1 MANRNKSTSESLP
14 EERRDKSGTPI
25 NELPGIGP
33 KRAAL
38 MEKLGVH
45 TVRDLLFLFPRR
57 YEDRR
62 ARKNISELVPGS
74 PAVVCASV
82 RNTDTKALSGGRRIT
97 LCDLSDGTSMLRA
110 AWFNRRGLDKTL
122 APGAA
127 LLLYGTPFLRGSI
140 FEMTEPEFEICKGQD
155 EASFCGIIPIYPAT
169 GGLSQKTLR
178 AAARTA
184 VSEYLRFIP
193 EELPPEAVKKNG
205 LLSCAEALKEMHAP
219 GSPERWK
226 EARRRLAYEEL
237 FKLQLLL
244 EERRL
249 ERKTCRSVPLTPGR
263 YLDAFTAS
271 LPFSLTGAQ
280 QRALNEI
287 IEDGA
292 SGSPVS
298 RLLQGDVGSG
308 KTLVAL
314 AFAACVCDSG
324 AQCAVM
330 APTET
335 LAEQLHAQAL
345 KYLVP
350 AGINCALLKAGM
362 PADARRKTIS
372 AARNGSAGV
381 VTGTQALLSDKIS
394 FKNLGAVIIDEQ
406 QRFGVRQRAALL
418 KNGSRP
424 HLLMMSATPIPRT
437 MAQTICG
444 DLDISVIDEKPA
456 GRIPPE
462 TRIIDAGAVPEL
474 LRFIAREIMHGGRI
488 YWICPRVEDDE
499 NSQLPAAEKRFEW
512 LRKKMPPIKISLVH
526 GRMETE
532 EKDAALAS
540 FRDGKTQIL
549 VGTTVLEVGVDVP
562 EASVIVIEAPERYG
576 LSQLHQLRGRVGRGK
591 RRGVCVL
598 ISASGSDTE
607 RLRSFAAS
615 NDGFEIAQA
624 DLKQRGE
631 GELAGLAQHGLA
643 SFRVADLRK
652 DFPLAQAARDD
663 AAEYLKNKQKARP
676 QCRSQEMA

>member
-1 MANRNKSTSESLP
+1 MANRNKSTAGSTPDEP
-14 EERRDKSGTPI
+14 RDIARTPVY
-25 NELPGIGP
+25 ELPGIGP

-45 TVRDLLFLFPRR
+45 TVRDLLFLLPRR

-62 ARKNISELVPGS
+62 ARKNISDLVPGS

-82 RNTDTKALSGGRRIT
+82 QQTETKNISGGRRIT
-97 LCDLSDGTSMLRA
+97 LCVLSDGTCMLKA
-110 AWFNRRGLDKTL
+110 AWFNRRGLEKTL
-122 APGAA
+122 APGVK
-127 LLLYGTPFLRGSI
+127 LMLYGTPFLRTDM
-140 FEMTEPEFEICKGQD
+140 FEMTEPEFEVCKSPD
-155 EASFCGIIPIYPAT
+155 ASSFCGIIPIYPSV
-169 GGLSQKTLR
+169 GGLTQKTLR
-178 AAARTA
+178 AAIKTA
-184 VSEYLRFIP
+184 LAEYLRLLP
-193 EELPPEAVKKNG
+193 EELPSEAAKKND
-205 LLSCAEALKEMHAP
+205 LLSGADALREMHAP
-219 GSPERWK
+219 SSPELWK

-237 FKLQLLL
+237 FKMQLLL

-249 ERKTCRSVPLTPGR
+249 ERKSCSSVPLVRGACF
-263 YLDAFTAS
+263 DAFINS
-271 LPFSLTGAQ
+271 LPFSMTGAQ
-280 QRALNEI
+280 RRALDEI
-287 IEDGA
+287 ITDGA

-335 LAEQLHAQAL
+335 LADQLHEQAL
-345 KYLVP
+345 RYLSP
-350 AGINCALLKAGM
+350 AGVKCALLKAGM
-362 PADARRKTIS
+362 PALARRRTIS
-372 AARNGSAGV
+372 EAREGTAGV
-381 VTGTQALLSDKIS
+381 VTGTQALLSDMLS
-394 FKNLGAVIIDEQ
+394 FKKLGAVIIDEQ
-406 QRFGVRQRAALL
+406 QRFGVRQRARLL
-418 KNGSRP
+418 QNGSRP

-456 GRIPPE
+456 GRVPPE
-462 TRIIDAGAVPEL
+462 TRIIDAKSVPEL
-474 LRFIAREIMHGGRI
+474 LRFIAREIISGGRV
-488 YWICPRVEDDE
+488 YWICPRVEDGE
-499 NSQLPAAEKRFEW
+499 NSRLPAAEQRFEW
-512 LRKKMPPIKISLVH
+512 LRKKLPPIKISLIH
-526 GRMETE
+526 GRMEAE
-532 EKDAALAS
+532 EKDAAIAS
-540 FRDGKTQIL
+540 FRDGKAEML

-598 ISASGSDTE
+598 ISGSGNDME
-607 RLRSFAAS
+607 RLRVFAAT

-643 SFRVADLRK
+643 NFRVADLRK
-652 DFPLAQAARDD
+652 DLPLAMAARND
-663 AAEYLKNKQKARP
+663 AAEYLKIREAIPKN
-676 QCRSQEMA
+676 

>member
-1 MANRNKSTSESLP
+1 MANRNKNTSETLP
-14 EERRDKSGTPI
+14 DERQDRAGAPVY
-25 NELPGIGP
+25 ELPGIGP

-38 MEKLGVH
+38 MERLGVH

-62 ARKNISELVPGS
+62 ARKNISDLVPGS
-74 PAVVCASV
+74 PAVICAAV
-82 RNTDTKALSGGRRIT
+82 QCTDTKMISGGRRIT
-97 LCDLSDGTSMLRA
+97 LCDLSDGTGMLRA
-110 AWFNRRGLDKTL
+110 VWFNRRGLDKTL
-122 APGAA
+122 AAGVK
-127 LLLYGTPFLRGSI
+127 LLLYGTPFFRGSI
-140 FEMTEPEFEICKGQD
+140 FEMTEPEFEICRG
-155 EASFCGIIPIYPAT
+155 EAEAAFCGIIPIYPAV
-169 GGLSQKTLR
+169 GGLTQKTLR
-178 AAARTA
+178 TAARTA
-184 VSEYLRFIP
+184 VSGYLQFIP

-205 LLSCAEALKEMHAP
+205 LLTGAEALKEMHAP
-219 GSPERWK
+219 TSPERWK
-226 EARRRLAYEEL
+226 EARRRLAYDEL

-249 ERKTCRSVPLTPGR
+249 ERRSCSSVPLAPGR
-263 YLDAFTAS
+263 HFDAFKAS

-280 QRALNEI
+280 QRALDEI

-324 AQCAVM
+324 AQCAMM

-345 KYLVP
+345 KYLAP
-350 AGINCALLKAGM
+350 AGIGCALLKAGM
-362 PADARRKTIS
+362 PAAERRRTVS
-372 AARNGSAGV
+372 AARSGDACV
-381 VTGTQALLSDKIS
+381 VTGTQALLSDTLS
-394 FKNLGAVIIDEQ
+394 FKKLGAVIIDEQ

-462 TRIIDAGAVPEL
+462 TRIIDAEAVPEL
-474 LRFIAREIMHGGRI
+474 LRFIAREIMQGGRV
-488 YWICPRVEDDE
+488 YWICPRVENDE
-499 NSQLPAAEKRFEW
+499 SSSLPAAEKRYEW
-512 LRKKMPPIKISLVH
+512 LRKKMPPINISLIH

-540 FRDGKTQIL
+540 FRDGDTQLL

-562 EASVIVIEAPERYG
+562 EASVIVIEAPDRYG

-598 ISASGSDTE
+598 IAGSGCDRE
-607 RLRSFAAS
+607 RLRTFAAT
-615 NDGFEIAQA
+615 NDGFEIARA

-643 SFRVADLRK
+643 AFRIADLRK
-652 DFPLAQAARDD
+652 DFPLAQTARED
-663 AAEYLKNKQKARP
+663 AAEYLRKKQPQRP
-676 QCRSQEMA
+676 A